1 MPKIKRITR
10 KELRKNELFEAIQK
24 IILYIKENPK
34 RIKIGG
40 AIAGGALLV
49 LLIGNFLIK
58 RAINTPKE
66 ELAQNIFSYHYSQD
80 KAQFSSEKEQFL
92 KFLSKHK
99 RGPLSDIA
107 LLYKGV
113 LEKGLND
120 YGTASETFSS
130 LLKKKNNIISSSSLM
145 NLANIEEEKK
155 NYKKA
160 IEYYNK
166 LSLKDDYLKKY
177 AKERISR
184 LNKISSIETL
194 TTEIGTPSAIP

>member
-1 MPKIKRITR
+1 MSKIKRITR

-40 AIAGGALLV
+40 AITGGALLV
-49 LLIGNFLIK
+49 LLIANFLIK

-80 KAQFSSEKEQFL
+80 KPQSSTAKEQFL

-99 RGPLSDIA
+99 KGPLSDIA
-107 LLYKGV
+107 LLYKGAS
-113 LEKGLND
+113 EKGLND

-160 IEYYNK
+160 IEYYK
-166 LSLKDDYLKKY
+166 MLSLKDDYLKKY
-177 AKERISR
+177 AKERINK

-194 TTEIGTPSAIP
+194 TTEIGTSSALP

>member
-1 MPKIKRITR
+1 MSKIRRIAR
-10 KELRKNELFEAIQK
+10 KELRKNELFEVIQK

-40 AIAGGALLV
+40 AITGGALLV
-49 LLIGNFLIK
+49 LLIANFLIK

-80 KAQFSSEKEQFL
+80 KLQSSTAKEQFL

-99 RGPLSDIA
+99 RGLLSDIA

-113 LEKGLND
+113 LEKDLND

-145 NLANIEEEKK
+145 NLANIEEEKG

-160 IEYYNK
+160 IEYYK
-166 LSLKDDYLKKY
+166 MLSLKDDYLKKY
-177 AKERISR
+177 AKERINN

-194 TTEIGTPSAIP
+194 TTEIGISSTLP